1 MINKVRLRN
10 WKSHLESEFEFSK
23 GVNAIIGIMG
33 SGKTSI
39 MQAISFGLFGT
50 FPALQSRRLG
60 LDDLIMK
67 KPQVMNEAEVYLEF
81 TLGGKSYSVMR
92 IIQRGKGTVKAELRE
107 AGRLVEASPQGVTR
121 EVARILD
128 MDYELFSKAVYS
140 EQNAIDYFM
149 RIPRGQRMEHI
160 DRMLRLDRFEKAREN
175 SISLSNRIKTER
187 EEKLR
192 LFEEL
197 RKEKLPERITG
208 LRKELEGFQ
217 EEIQKLESESEEAGK
232 RLARV
237 EDEVSGFEEDEAE
250 LTEIRKSLEGIESG
264 IRQIEE
270 SIKEK
275 AGLMVGFD
283 LENVSGEMES
293 LEKEVHELEKG
304 VDTARKSVERS
315 REGVASL
322 NTEIN
327 LIKQSLEDIHRL
339 GDKCPLCESEISPA
353 KKSELEGSRKER
365 EKKLR
370 NEVSVMVK
378 EIEGSNK
385 RVEEFESKLRG
396 KLSEREKLSSM
407 MSDINFVKG
416 LEGKKSEYEKRRKKL
431 LTQEKGL
438 EGNLKGIDIKGL
450 RERLKEAAGEDREIL
465 VKLDATRQRITDR
478 GEVLKE
484 LRRREDLMVRYRQ
497 ESMMDQELV
506 ERLEKFVKVVK
517 LTQDQ
522 LREEFLKSVNLTM
535 NRIWGEL
542 YPYGDYPA
550 VRLAIEKDY
559 VLQLRE
565 NGSWINAD
573 GIASGGERSMAALA
587 LRVAF
592 SMAFIPNLRW
602 LILDE
607 PTHNL
612 DTNAIEHL
620 TDALRDR
627 IGIFVEQVFL
637 ITHDERVSEGVG
649 GNLYRLERDKDRNE
663 PTRTSVLESF

>member
-67 KPQVMNEAEVYLEF
+67 KPQVLNEAEVYLEF
-81 TLGGKSYSVMR
+81 TLGGKVYSVMR
-92 IIQRGKGTVKAELRE
+92 VIQRGKGTVRAELRE

-140 EQNAIDYFM
+140 EQNAIDYFL

-160 DRMLRLDRFEKAREN
+160 DRMLRLDRFENAREN

-217 EEIQKLESESEEAGK
+217 EEIQKLESESENAGK
-232 RLARV
+232 RLAKI

-270 SIKEK
+270 SVKEK
-275 AGLMVGFD
+275 VGLMKGLD
-283 LENVSGEMES
+283 LERASGEMES

-304 VDTARKSVERS
+304 VDTARKSVERG

-353 KKSELEGSRKER
+353 KKRELEGGRKER
-365 EKKLR
+365 EKNLR

-378 EIEGSNK
+378 GIEGSNK

-407 MSDINFVKG
+407 MSDIDFVRG
-416 LEGKKSEYEKRRKKL
+416 LEGKKFEYEKRRKKL
-431 LTQEKGL
+431 LTQEKRI
-438 EGNLKGIDIKGL
+438 EGKLKGIDIKDL
-450 RERLKEAAGEDREIL
+450 REGLKEAAGEDREIL

-484 LRRREDLMVRYRQ
+484 LRKREDLMVRYRQ
-497 ESMMDQELV
+497 ESMMDQEIV

-550 VRLAIEKDY
+550 VRLAIE
-559 VLQLRE
+559 
-565 NGSWINAD
+565 
-573 GIASGGERSMAALA
+573 
-587 LRVAF
+587 
-592 SMAFIPNLRW
+592 
-602 LILDE
+602 
-607 PTHNL
+607 
-612 DTNAIEHL
+612 
-620 TDALRDR
+620 RD
-627 IGIFVEQVFL
+627 
-637 ITHDERVSEGVG
+637 
-649 GNLYRLERDKDRNE
+649 
-663 PTRTSVLESF
+663 